1 MQHNGNNRKLL
12 LIVDLLRG
20 GTSMDRIIWLSALTY
35 CLLIASLIFSYYVSK
50 GRYRT
55 IVIVIVIGIG
65 SLVILTWALINNMIM
80 DYQDANIG
88 LGLVFILIWIIT
100 SIAFLFSV
108 ITYSQTKRN
117 QNSIT

>member
-1 MQHNGNNRKLL
+1 MKHNGTNYQRL

-20 GTSMDRIIWLSALTY
+20 GTSIDKIIWLSALTY
-35 CLLIASLIFSYYVSK
+35 FLLIASLIFSYYVSK

-55 IVIVIVIGIG
+55 IVIVIGIG

>member
-55 IVIVIVIGIG
+55 IVIVIGIG
-65 SLVILTWALINNMIM
+65 SLAILTWALINNKIM

>member
-1 MQHNGNNRKLL
+1 MQHNGNNYQRL
-12 LIVDLLRG
+12 LILELLRG

-35 CLLIASLIFSYYVSK
+35 FLLIASLIFSYYVSK

-55 IVIVIVIGIG
+55 IVIVIGIG
-65 SLVILTWALINNMIM
+65 SLAILTWALINNKIM

-88 LGLVFILIWIIT
+88 LGLIFMLIWIIT
-100 SIAFLFSV
+100 SVAFLFSV

>member
-35 CLLIASLIFSYYVSK
+35 FLLIASLIFSYYVSK

-55 IVIVIVIGIG
+55 IVIVIGIG
-65 SLVILTWALINNMIM
+65 SLAILTWALINNMIM

-88 LGLVFILIWIIT
+88 LGLVFMLIWIIT
-100 SIAFLFSV
+100 IIAFLFSV
-108 ITYSQTKRN
+108 ITYSQAKRE
-117 QNSIT
+117 S